1 MLTPRMGKAL
11 KTKRGSQLCLYL
23 PNSGGQNLKSWEENL
38 NPAIHS
44 KLKVLFRLSK
54 EVVEIRHQ

>member
-11 KTKRGSQLCLYL
+11 KMKRGSQLCLYL
-23 PNSGGQNLKSWEENL
+23 PNSGGQNLKSWEETQKL
-38 NPAIHS
+38 VIHS

-54 EVVEIRHQ
+54 EVAGIHHQ

>member
-11 KTKRGSQLCLYL
+11 KTKKGSQLCLYL

-38 NPAIHS
+38 VIHS

>member
-1 MLTPRMGKAL
+1 MGKAL
-11 KTKRGSQLCLYL
+11 KTKKGSQLCLYL

-38 NPAIHS
+38 NPVIHS